1 MILRKHL
8 LQIPL
13 VCSSLVVGICMATL
27 ATCFLVGS
35 EGAAWLPV
43 TAVCVCILAYGAGL
57 APVPMVYMAEV
68 FTFQVSLLRK
78 ILKIFFQCLQLR
90 VFVCLPAA
98 VLRRLTVTY
107 VAYSSLKTHPDT
119 EQTLI
124 IHHKY
129 MSLVGIELKI
139 YIEL

>member
-90 VFVCLPAA
+90 VFEYLPTA

-107 VAYSSLKTHPDT
+107 VAYSSQTHPDT
-119 EQTLI
+119 EQTSI

-139 YIEL
+139 FIEL